1 MDTSAPQVCDT
12 GVQEGREEGDRDGGL
27 VFGDAGP
34 QVGWT
39 GRSDVRRLGEGGGAG
54 EGAGQAA
61 EPAASVDE
69 CLRMVHRVAGPDS
82 GLYRVS
88 VAVSCI
94 TFSGIALIK
103 RFRGSIL
110 LIVN

>member
-1 MDTSAPQVCDT
+1 MVTSAPQVCDT
-12 GVQEGREEGDRDGGL
+12 GVQEGCEEGDRDGGL

-39 GRSDVRRLGEGGGAG
+39 GRSDVRGLGEGGGASQR
-54 EGAGQAA
+54 AGQAA
-61 EPAASVDE
+61 EPTASVDE
-69 CLRMVHRVAGPDS
+69 CLRMVHRVAGPHS

-103 RFRGSIL
+103 RYVAVLFY
-110 LIVN
+110 